1 MLVQLV
7 KVLVGFREWSIAF
20 GDNLKEMFHQLK
32 IRANDKQKQRLIFWK
47 HLEEPPSVYHMDVAT
62 FRSTRYY
69 CSAQFV
75 KNRLKNSPHN
85 V

>member
-7 KVLVGFREWSIAF
+7 KVLAGFCEWSIAF
-20 GDNLKEMFHQLK
+20 GDKLKEMFHQLK
-32 IRANDKQKQRLIFWK
+32 IRANDKQKQRFIFWK
-47 HLEEPPSVYHMDVAT
+47 HSEEPPSVYVMAVAM

-75 KNRLKNSPHN
+75 KNRLKSSPHN